1 MPTSNVHTE
10 NHPEKPCFE
19 KRESEVECAVNT
31 ITDGKC
37 SHKDEHVITGEHTAK
52 IAYSATEQEF
62 MRHPACAFAPSLI
75 PSPTPPVVATVV
87 DPAGPSI
94 AVPVVQLPPPQTPTL
109 DAACLTTPPAELPLQ
124 ITTAGYYPDVG
135 DGVEHATIGE
145 GAYASVKRL
154 RHEQSGELV
163 ALKIVEKQA
172 LIVRSML
179 PQLEREVRIQGA
191 LQHPN
196 ILRLL
201 ASFEDDHYVFMLLEY
216 CGGGTLRSVCAQ
228 MDSQR
233 LSELHAGRYIY
244 QILHGVDYMHQC
256 SCVHRDLKPDN
267 VLLTLPHRD
276 VRICDFGWSAEVLVE
291 RALLTTCGTPN
302 YWAPEQFY
310 GHPQS
315 FPTDIWALGNLIYE
329 VLVGHPPFWGSQDEI
344 RQKVLAVD
352 VRFPP
357 DLLSQSATHII
368 HCHLQL
374 DPAARAPAAWT
385 HAEHA
390 WLEKQRKHQTSPSAR
405 GQSPASR
412 LDDQTKEQEV
422 LPGVSDEK
430 LKREVEQTLEAV
442 ADTCTQVLEQQEEKT
457 HAPAVTSSVPEGKRK
472 RRQQRKA
479 RLRQAKEVCEA
490 QL

>member
-1 MPTSNVHTE
+1 MQRPRH
-10 NHPEKPCFE
+10 
-19 KRESEVECAVNT
+19 AV
-31 ITDGKC
+31 
-37 SHKDEHVITGEHTAK
+37 V
-52 IAYSATEQEF
+52 
-62 MRHPACAFAPSLI
+62 PSLI
-75 PSPTPPVVATVV
+75 PSPTPPAVATVV
-87 DPAGPSI
+87 YPAGPRI
-94 AVPVVQLPPPQTPTL
+94 AVPVLQLPPSQTLTL
-109 DAACLTTPPAELPLQ
+109 DSACLTTPPDELPVQ
-124 ITTAGYYPDVG
+124 ITTAGFSLDVG
-135 DGVEHATIGE
+135 DGVAGERATIGE

-154 RHEQSGELV
+154 RHKQTGELV

-179 PQLEREVRIQGA
+179 PQMGREVRIQGA
-191 LQHPN
+191 LQHPH

-201 ASFEDDHYVFMLLEY
+201 LSFEDEHYVFMLLEY

-233 LSELHAGRYIY
+233 LSELHAARYIF

-329 VLVGHPPFWGSQDEI
+329 VLVGHPPFWGSQEAI

-357 DLLSQSATHII
+357 DLLSDNATHII

-385 HAEHA
+385 HAEHQ
-390 WLEKQRKHQTSPSAR
+390 WLEEQRRREKSPSACDR
-405 GQSPASR
+405 SPS
-412 LDDQTKEQEV
+412 TG
-422 LPGVSDEK
+422 PDEK
-430 LKREVEQTLEAV
+430 LKHASELVSEAGV
-442 ADTCTQVLEQQEEKT
+442 DPCTHDDLILAEQQEQPQT
-457 HAPAVTSSVPEGKRK
+457 PPCASSVSEGKRK